1 MWKKMVEDLKKAEK
15 FIFLEYYIIEEG
27 LMWNRILDI
36 LEQKVAQDVE
46 LRCSM
51 MISAV
56 WLL

>member
-36 LEQKVAQDVE
+36 LEQKGSSGC
-46 LRCSM
+46 RG
-51 MISAV
+51 
-56 WLL
+56 